1 MAFQVSPGVVVKEKD
16 LTSIVPAVSSTI
28 AGFAGHFEWGP
39 VAQIVT
45 VDSENNLFQLF
56 GRPSDSNAEEW
67 FSAAQ
72 FLGYG
77 NNLKV
82 VRVVDDATALNAG
95 SSAGTLVNNDDL
107 YQDTVATNGDNW
119 IARYPGVRGNSLKV
133 AWHDGG
139 NGTTFSFKLGTTAG
153 VGQAAGLT
161 AFAIGA
167 TVAQG
172 TISGATVSSATF
184 LGNIVATGPAG
195 FIKVNTISGTPVA
208 GAMSA
213 VKTADLTAAHL
224 VGTGGASNLTGNRA
238 VLATVESSFGVSAG
252 NYKLWQYANKF
263 PQQLPATTQFAEDRT
278 GSKTVHDAMNLLVI
292 DEDGE
297 FTGTKGTILETYNGL
312 SKASNAKKFDGDS
325 NFYKDVINDASKYIW
340 WGEHPVTVGNAS
352 TVNAAVTG
360 GSLRWGAELPVS
372 GGTFDIL
379 NADGVTN
386 GFASSLV
393 GGTGQF
399 GGTVAASGTAGYGL
413 FEDSETV
420 DVSLLIGGNADS
432 TLAGALVDLC
442 DKRKDCV
449 AFLSPEKDDCVANDT
464 PRTEADCETNVLDFR
479 ENQLNKNS
487 SYAVLD
493 SGWKKMYDRYNDKFR
508 WMPLNADTAGICVR
522 SDEQTE
528 TWFSPAGLN
537 RGQVRG
543 AVKLAFNPRQAHRDN
558 LYQQQVNPVVSFPG
572 EGTVLFGD
580 KTLQSKPSAF
590 DRINVRRLFIVLE
603 KAISTASKFQLFE
616 QNDAFT
622 RVNFKSLVEP
632 FLRDVQ
638 ARRGIFDFKVI
649 CDESNNPPVV
659 VDRNEFVADIFIKP
673 TRSINFITL
682 NFIATKTGV
691 DFTEIG
697 A

>member
-16 LTSIVPAVSSTI
+16 LTSIVPAVSSTV

-39 VAQIVT
+39 VAQLVT

-67 FSAAQ
+67 FSAAN

-77 NNLKV
+77 RNLKV
-82 VRVVDDATALNAG
+82 VRVVDDETALNAG
-95 SSAGTLVNNDDL
+95 SATGTLIKNDDH
-107 YQDTVATNGDNW
+107 YEDSIASTSGDEW
-119 IARYPGVRGNSLKV
+119 VARYPGVRGNSIKV

-139 NGTTFSFKLGTTAG
+139 QGTTFSFL
-153 VGQAAGLT
+153 AGLT
-161 AFAIGA
+161 GSMTGSTAMNLIGA
-167 TVAQG
+167 TLAQG
-172 TISGATVSSATF
+172 TISGVTVSSATF
-184 LGNIVATGPAG
+184 LGNVVATGDG
-195 FIKVNTISGTPVA
+195 KQLTINTISGVLSTGTIA
-208 GAMSA
+208 A
-213 VKTADLTAAHL
+213 VQTASLTAAHL
-224 VGTGGASNLTGNRA
+224 VGTGGGKNLTGISGITSSLA
-238 VLATVESSFGVSAG
+238 VSST
-252 NYKLWQYANKF
+252 NYKLWEHANKF
-263 PQQLPATTQFAEDRT
+263 AQELPATTQFAEDRT
-278 GSKTVHDAMNLLVI
+278 GSKTVHDAVNILVI

-297 FTGTKGTILETYNGL
+297 FTGTKGTILETYSGL

-340 WGEHPVTVGNAS
+340 WGNHPTAGHTS
-352 TVNAAVTG
+352 DSSVTG
-360 GSLRWGAELPVS
+360 GSQRWGTELETS
-372 GGTFDIL
+372 GGTFDVL
-379 NADGVTN
+379 TSAGSTA
-386 GFASSLV
+386 GFATSLV

-399 GGTVAASGTAGYGL
+399 GGTVAASATAGYGL
-413 FEDSETV
+413 FEDTETV
-420 DVSLLIGGNADS
+420 DVSLLIGGNADA

-449 AFLSPEKDDCVANDT
+449 VFLSPEKDDCVSNDT
-464 PRTEADCETNVLDFR
+464 PRTESECEANVLDFR
-479 ENQLNKNS
+479 ETQLNKNS

-508 WMPLNADTAGICVR
+508 WIPLNADTAGICVR

-543 AVKLAFNPRQAHRDN
+543 AVKLAFNPRQTHRDN
-558 LYQQQVNPVVSFPG
+558 LYQQQINPVVAFPG

-603 KAISTASKFQLFE
+603 KAIATASKFQLFE

-649 CDESNNPPVV
+649 CDESNNPPAV